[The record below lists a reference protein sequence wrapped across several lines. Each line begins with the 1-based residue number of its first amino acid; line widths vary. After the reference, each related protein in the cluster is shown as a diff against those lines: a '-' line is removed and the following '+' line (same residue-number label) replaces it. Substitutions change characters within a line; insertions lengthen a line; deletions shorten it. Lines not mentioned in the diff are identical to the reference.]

1 MNNLIICIIDDDP
14 IYQIITK
21 KIINK
26 TDTKKEV
33 ISFSNGA
40 EAIETLVSNV
50 HNPEALP
57 NIILLDIDMPIM
69 DGWDFMTS
77 FERIRPMISKQILIY
92 IVSSSIA
99 NSDKEKAKTFKQ
111 ISGFLSKPLTL
122 ENFIEIEKAN
132 E

>member
-1 MNNLIICIIDDDP
+1 MNKKIICIIDDDP
-14 IYQIITK
+14 IYQIISK

-26 TDTKKEV
+26 SEAKKDI

-40 EAIETLVSNV
+40 EAIKALVSNV
-50 HNPEALP
+50 DKPEVLP
-57 NIILLDIDMPIM
+57 NIILLDIDMPVM
-69 DGWDFMTS
+69 DGWDFITS
-77 FERIRPMISKQILIY
+77 FERIQPMISKKIVIY

-99 NSDKEKAKTFKQ
+99 NSDKEKAKKFKV

>member
-1 MNNLIICIIDDDP
+1 MNNGIICIIDDDP
-14 IYQIITK
+14 IYQIISK

-26 TDTKKEV
+26 TETKKNV

-40 EAIETLVSNV
+40 EAIEAIVSNV
-50 HNPEALP
+50 HKPEALP

-77 FERIRPMISKQILIY
+77 FERIQPMISKKIVIY

-99 NSDKEKAKTFKQ
+99 NSDKEKAKTFKA